1 MERRSD
7 ADLLE
12 STENSNKTDYYSII
26 SKEDIRKSKIGT
38 ETGTSSLNFVRT
50 GRKLQQQQQFLLIV
64 LLMTLIIFFS
74 ATIVHAGGK
83 GCGR

>member
-12 STENSNKTDYYSII
+12 STENNKTDYYSII

-38 ETGTSSLNFVRT
+38 ETDTSSLNFVRT
-50 GRKLQQQQQFLLIV
+50 GRKPQQQQQFLLIL